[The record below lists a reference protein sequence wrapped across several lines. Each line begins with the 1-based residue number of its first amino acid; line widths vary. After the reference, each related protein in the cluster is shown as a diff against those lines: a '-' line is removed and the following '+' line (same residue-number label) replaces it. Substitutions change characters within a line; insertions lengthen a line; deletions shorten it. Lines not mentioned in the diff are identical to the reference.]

1 MWTHRNVKIPVYGHI
16 KMLNTDCL
24 LSCINAI
31 IITHIGGR
39 SVAKKFTQKEITLLK
54 KNPYTLNVSE
64 STLRFT
70 KEFKE
75 EFWRRYQAGE
85 RTKDIISALGYNLDI
100 LGDARV
106 VGIYQHIK
114 KEAYSEVGF
123 HDSYQRPDPKTK
135 KADFSSLSS
144 EQALTRM
151 QHELLYMR
159 QELDFIKKIIK
170 TDNSE
175 GQKQ

>member
-1 MWTHRNVKIPVYGHI
+1 M
-16 KMLNTDCL
+16 
-24 LSCINAI
+24 
-31 IITHIGGR
+31 
-39 SVAKKFTQKEITLLK
+39 AKKFTQKEMALLK
-54 KNPYTLNVSE
+54 KNPYTLCVSE

-75 EFWRRYQAGE
+75 EFWRRYQSGE
-85 RTKDIISALGYNLDI
+85 RTKDIISALGYDLAI

-114 KEAYSEVGF
+114 REAYSKAGF
-123 HDSYQRPDPKTK
+123 HDSYKRPDPKTK
-135 KADFSSLSS
+135 KDDFSSLPSD
-144 EQALTRM
+144 QALTRM

-175 GQKQ
+175 EQKQ